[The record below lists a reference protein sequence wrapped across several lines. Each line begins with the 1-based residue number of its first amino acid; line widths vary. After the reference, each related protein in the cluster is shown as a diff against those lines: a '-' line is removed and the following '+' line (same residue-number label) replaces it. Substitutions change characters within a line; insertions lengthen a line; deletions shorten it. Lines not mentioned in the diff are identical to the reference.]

1 MHGDVK
7 HWDDDLNTLHN
18 VLCDES
24 EGSDKVYVID
34 FGLSR
39 LDASQE
45 ELDEEYQLVKELLC
59 GFKDETVCSS
69 KEACKGKG
77 KSKKENRDVFHAMS

>member
-1 MHGDVK
+1 LHGDVK

-24 EGSDKVYVID
+24 EGSDKVYVVD

-45 ELDEEYQLVKELLC
+45 ELDEEYQQVKELLY
-59 GFKDETVCSS
+59 GS
-69 KEACKGKG
+69 KQVQQSAEK
-77 KSKKENRDVFHAMS
+77 